1 MRPRNKPAHLAQIG
15 GKTNRQRIWEA
26 IRTKREG
33 FTCYGL
39 ARAADVDDPTVRAY
53 LEALLAGGY
62 LEAGPF
68 CGEAFA
74 DHPLRLVRDV
84 GAEAPAIC
92 RDGRPNRQ
100 GLISEALWRS
110 LRILGEATAQELADQ
125 ASMVAPTTLH
135 TVKSWLLWLKRAG
148 YVQVVRTGRSYL
160 PAIYRLAPGKY
171 SGPRPPVIQ
180 HISQV
185 YDPNLGKVVY
195 RREPE
200 EQVV

>member
-26 IRTKREG
+26 IRAKREG

-39 ARAADVDDPTVRAY
+39 ARAAEVDDPTVRAY

-62 LEAGPF
+62 LENGQ
-68 CGEAFA
+68 EDVAFA
-74 DHPLRLVRDV
+74 DRPLRLVRDV

-125 ASMVAPTTLH
+125 ASVVAPTKLH

-148 YVQVVRTGRSYL
+148 YVQVARAGRGCL
-160 PAIYRLAPGKY
+160 PASYRLAPGKY

-200 EQVV
+200 EQAV